1 MSRSYRHTPR
11 SGQRKDKD
19 YKKLANRRLRR
30 LPLDSLPLNNK
41 SYRKYTDYYDIC
53 DYETVGM
60 SFERYWNCIVK
71 RWHEWNGYGLHY
83 PFPDRDQV
91 YEEYCRYFLRK

>member
-11 SGQRKDKD
+11 SGQRKNK
-19 YKKLANRRLRR
+19 YSKKLANRKLRH
-30 LPLDSLPLNNK
+30 LPIDDLPLNNK

-60 SFERYWNCIVK
+60 SFEKYWDHIVAG
-71 RWHEWNGYGLHY
+71 WHNYFWKWDPY
-83 PFPDRDQV
+83 PDRDQV